1 MTYELALGD
10 RTYSTWSL
18 RGWLLFEKFNLPVK
32 TRTARMYSDAFSD
45 MLADFAPARLVPVM
59 KFDGIVVQDTI
70 AMAET
75 LAERHPDAGMWP
87 SDPAARAMARNLVAE
102 MHSSFTAL
110 RGDCTMNLR
119 RYYPDFKPSDA
130 VLKDTTRIEQLWT
143 LAREQFGKN
152 GPWLFGECTIADAFY
167 APVATRFASYN
178 LPRDAVS
185 DAYIQTHLADPS
197 FRRWRA
203 MGIAQNYIQP
213 GYDLDLTEGP
223 WPGPAVLPAKAVDA
237 GPSENTHCP
246 YSGDPVTDYLEL
258 GGRTFGF
265 CNQFCRDKTLAD
277 AAAWDGFMEI
287 YGLM

>member
-10 RTYSTWSL
+10 RTYSSWSL
-18 RGWLLFEKFNLPVK
+18 RGWLLFEKFDLPVK
-32 TRTARMYSDAFSD
+32 LHTARMYSDAFNA
-45 MLADFAPARLVPVM
+45 MLAEFAPARLVPTM

-75 LAERHPDAGMWP
+75 LAERHPNAGMWP
-87 SDPAARAMARNLVAE
+87 DAPAARALARNLVAE

-119 RYYPDFKPSDA
+119 RFYPDFKPSDA
-130 VLKDTTRIEQLWT
+130 VLNDTARIEYLWG
-143 LAREQFGKN
+143 LARENYGHD
-152 GPWLFGECTIADAFY
+152 GPWLFGNYTIADAFY
-167 APVATRFASYN
+167 APVATRFATYN
-178 LPRDAVS
+178 LPRNDIS
-185 DAYIQTHLADPS
+185 DAYIQAHLNDTS

-213 GYDLDLTEGP
+213 GYDLDLSEGQ
-223 WPGPAVLPAKAVDA
+223 WPGPAPLPAKAVDH
-237 GPSENTHCP
+237 GPSENIHCP

-258 GGRTFGF
+258 DGRIFGF
-265 CNQFCRDKTLAD
+265 CNPFCRDKTVAD

-287 YGLM
+287 YQK